1 MKNVEDHFNTLD
13 TIPEFHQL
21 FFVLLSSLAF
31 FLEGG
36 AAADDFVLFFNLPT
50 LIFFFVEGGAAADD
64 FVLSFNPPTLIFF
77 FVEGGAVVD
86 DDLDLS
92 FKPSSLA
99 FFVIAILFSLL
110 KRFLLSIRG
119 SVEIGAREGGLLAT
133 FFKSLLEAFFICNM

>member
-1 MKNVEDHFNTLD
+1 MINGEDHFNTLD
-13 TIPEFHQL
+13 TYPEFHQL
-21 FFVLLSSLAF
+21 FFVLISKLAF

-36 AAADDFVLFFNLPT
+36 AAADDL
-50 LIFFFVEGGAAADD
+50 
-64 FVLSFNPPTLIFF
+64 VLSFNPPTLIFF
-77 FVEGGAVVD
+77 FVEDVVN

-99 FFVIAILFSLL
+99 FFVIGILFSLL

-133 FFKSLLEAFFICNM
+133 FFRSPLEDFFIYNM